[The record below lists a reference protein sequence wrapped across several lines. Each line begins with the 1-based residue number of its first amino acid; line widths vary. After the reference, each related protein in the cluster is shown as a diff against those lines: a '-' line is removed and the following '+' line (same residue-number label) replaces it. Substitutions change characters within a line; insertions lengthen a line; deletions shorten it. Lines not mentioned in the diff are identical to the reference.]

1 MSFIKKYLCCVY
13 PEKNLQTNNNQI
25 KSIVQKLEE
34 ELVQCTTN
42 DITEFTLG
50 GLKTIGKVVEV
61 YDGDTCKIVL
71 IHENKLMK
79 FTCRLN
85 FIDCPE
91 IKPLKTKIN
100 REIEIKEAM
109 KARNRLIQLSTNCKC
124 ELNNE
129 LSKKEI
135 VSLLK
140 NNTKIIPIQ
149 CYEFDKYGRL
159 LVVIF
164 YEDSIINN
172 ILINEGFA
180 KSYSGG
186 TKK

>member
-1 MSFIKKYLCCVY
+1 
-13 PEKNLQTNNNQI
+13 
-25 KSIVQKLEE
+25 
-34 ELVQCTTN
+34 
-42 DITEFTLG
+42 
-50 GLKTIGKVVEV
+50 
-61 YDGDTCKIVL
+61 
-71 IHENKLMK
+71 MK